1 MAAKQT
7 KCNTCGTS
15 MGNSIQDRA
24 SAYDQSGLI
33 KREIDAAIVSLKMF
47 RTKFLFVENPASIDT
62 LRPDDIYVENS
73 LEAGE
78 FFHYLEY
85 YFKPL
90 GHPTTRSNVYRNISV
105 QIADFKYLLHIV
117 VDKKK
122 SITEKVDAPWGKIKG
137 LGDDKDLAK
146 KIIFAFNYES
156 GKVLPIFSSN
166 HLKHFL
172 GKIIEK
178 PSYPTK
184 YYTSGEEY
192 ERLMGELLKAKNN
205 NPILQPWEITYFTRF
220 LYENYPPPDREA
232 IAAGE
237 RKTANV
243 VTKDQ
248 LELGEFMKL
257 LGELQKQGKIN
268 GEQFRHNR
276 ELWMNQPQERNA
288 LIKRLKAQ
296 LN

>member
-1 MAAKQT
+1 
-7 KCNTCGTS
+7 
-15 MGNSIQDRA
+15 MGNSIIDRA
-24 SAYDQSGLI
+24 SAYNQSGQI
-33 KREIDAAIVSLKMF
+33 KREIDAAIGSLKMF
-47 RTKFLFVENPASIDT
+47 KAKFPFSENPASIDT
-62 LRPDDIYVENS
+62 LKPDDIYVENS
-73 LEAGE
+73 SEVGE

-90 GHPTTRSNVYRNISV
+90 GYPTTRSNVYRNIRA

-122 SITEKVDAPWGKIKG
+122 SLTEKVDAPWGKIKG

-146 KIIFAFNYES
+146 KIIFAFNYEG
-156 GKVLPIFSSN
+156 GKVLPIFSTT

-172 GKIIEK
+172 NKIVDK
-178 PSYPTK
+178 QSYPTK

-192 ERLMGELLKAKNN
+192 ERLTGELLKAKNS
-205 NPILQPWEITYFTRF
+205 NPILQLWEITYFTRF
-220 LYENYPPPDREA
+220 LYENYSPPDREA
-232 IAAGE
+232 TVTGD

-248 LELGEFMKL
+248 LELGEFMRL
-257 LGELQKQGKIN
+257 LCELQKQGKIN
-268 GEQFRHNR
+268 GEQFRQNR